1 MAVNAAAP
9 KKKTAAVSA
18 GRKAVKRKSA
28 SAEESAPAP
37 KKTIVDVNAGRKIN
51 NQSNKAGPMICLAYC
66 VMEKFNG

>member
-9 KKKTAAVSA
+9 KKITAAVSA

-37 KKTIVDVNAGRKIN
+37 KKTIADVNAGRKIN

>member
-9 KKKTAAVSA
+9 KKITAAVSA

-37 KKTIVDVNAGRKIN
+37 KKIIADVNAGRKIN
-51 NQSNKAGPMICLAYC
+51 NQFNKTDRWIGLAYC
-66 VMEKFNG
+66 ITEKING